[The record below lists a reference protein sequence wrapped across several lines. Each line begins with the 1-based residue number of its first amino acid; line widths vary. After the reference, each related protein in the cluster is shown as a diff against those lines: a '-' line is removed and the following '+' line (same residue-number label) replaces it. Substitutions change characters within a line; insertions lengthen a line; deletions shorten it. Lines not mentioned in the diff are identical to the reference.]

1 MKRVITGIIFT
12 AITFISILLGG
23 AWLAIFLAL
32 LCFLGEKEYV
42 HLNETKGN
50 RPSLTFIGF
59 FGFLIFFTA
68 LLGRYDWMI
77 AIVSCATITA
87 FLAIMSRPKATI
99 ADTATSLMG
108 VLYGMLLP
116 AHLILLR
123 GIDSHGLTFLNHTF
137 NPKGFFQLNEGL
149 GYLILVFCIILATD
163 IGAFYVGTKLGKTPL
178 APIISPKKT
187 VEGSIGGLIAAV
199 LMSLLV
205 GTAIHIDILNCV
217 VAAIIFSVFAQLG
230 DLAES
235 MMKRDANA
243 KDASD
248 ILPGHGGILDRADS
262 FIFTAAV
269 AYYYFNY
276 AYGFIRLLSERLF

>member
-1 MKRVITGIIFT
+1 MKRVITGLIFT
-12 AITFISILLGG
+12 SITFISILLGG
-23 AWLAIFLAL
+23 PWLAGFLAL

-42 HLNETKGN
+42 SLNEAKGI
-50 RPSLTFIGF
+50 RPSLRFIGVS
-59 FGFLIFFTA
+59 GFLIFFAA
-68 LLGRYDWMI
+68 LYNRYDLMI
-77 AIVSCATITA
+77 AIVSFGTIIA
-87 FLAIMSRPKATI
+87 FLAIMSRPKPTI
-99 ADTATSLMG
+99 ADTATTLLG

-116 AHLILLR
+116 AHLVLLR
-123 GIDSHGLTFLNHTF
+123 GIDSHGLRFLDYTF

-163 IGAFYVGTKLGKTPL
+163 IGAFYVGTKFGKTPL
-178 APIISPKKT
+178 APSLSPKKT
-187 VEGSIGGLIAAV
+187 IEGSAGGLGFSILLSA
-199 LMSLLV
+199 LV
-205 GTAIHIDILNCV
+205 GTALHIDILNCI
-217 VAAIIFSVFAQLG
+217 VAAVVFSIFAQLG

-262 FIFTAAV
+262 FIFTAPI

-276 AYGFIRLLSERLF
+276 VYDFIRLLSLRVF

>member
-1 MKRVITGIIFT
+1 MKRVITGLIFST
-12 AITFISILLGG
+12 VTFVSILLGG
-23 AWLAIFLAL
+23 AWLAVFLAI
-32 LCFLGEKEYV
+32 LCFLGEIEYV
-42 HLNETKGN
+42 KLNESKGN
-50 RPSLTFIGF
+50 RPSLTFIGI

-87 FLAIMSRPKATI
+87 FLAIMSRAKATI
-99 ADTATSLMG
+99 ADTATSLLG

-116 AHLILLR
+116 AHLVLLR
-123 GIDSHGLTFLNHTF
+123 GLDSHGLTFLNYTF
-137 NPKGFFQLNEGL
+137 NPHGFFKLNEGL
-149 GYLILVFCIILATD
+149 GYLILVFCVILATD
-163 IGAFYVGTKLGKTPL
+163 IVAFYVGTKLGKTPL
-178 APIISPKKT
+178 APVISPKKT
-187 VEGSIGGLIAAV
+187 VEGSIGGLLGAV
-199 LMSLLV
+199 IISVLV
-205 GTAIHIDILNCV
+205 GTSIHIDILNCIF
-217 VAAIIFSVFAQLG
+217 AAIIFSVFAQVG

-276 AYGFIRLLSERLF
+276 VYIYVRLLSERLF

>member
-1 MKRVITGIIFT
+1 MKRVITGLIFS
-12 AITFISILLGG
+12 AVTFISILLGG
-23 AWLAIFLAL
+23 AWLAVFLAV
-32 LCFLGEKEYV
+32 LCFMGEKEYV
-42 HLNETKGN
+42 SLNESKGN

-87 FLAIMSRPKATI
+87 FLAIMSRQKATI
-99 ADTATSLMG
+99 ADTATSLLG

-123 GIDSHGLTFLNHTF
+123 GIDSHGLHFLNHTF

-163 IGAFYVGTKLGKTPL
+163 IGAFYVGTKIGKTPL
-178 APIISPKKT
+178 APVISPKKT
-187 VEGSIGGLIAAV
+187 VEGSIGGMLGAV
-199 LMSLLV
+199 LISVLV
-205 GTAIHIDILNCV
+205 GTTIHIDILNCIF
-217 VAAIIFSVFAQLG
+217 AAVLFSVFAQLG

-248 ILPGHGGILDRADS
+248 ILPGHGGVLDRADS

-276 AYGFIRLLSERLF
+276 VYIYVRLLSERLF